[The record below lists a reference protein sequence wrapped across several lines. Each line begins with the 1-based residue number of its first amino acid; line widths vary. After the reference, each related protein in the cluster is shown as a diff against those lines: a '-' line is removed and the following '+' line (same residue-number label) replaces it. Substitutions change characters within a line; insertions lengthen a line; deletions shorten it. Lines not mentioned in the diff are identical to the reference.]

1 MIGYGNSMFLATNGI
16 LARSASGGSNIVTAG
31 LVLNL
36 DAGNTASYSGTGT
49 TWTDLTGNGYNG
61 TLVNGVG
68 YSSLNGGS
76 LSFDGTDDIVNLSNV
91 ATTNTFTL
99 NMWIYP
105 IPSSDVYGALFTQAS
120 FAGIFYLGGSKKITY
135 YTTPTDRV
143 TTAVLIEN
151 RWNNV
156 VIINNGG
163 NVSFYINSALDAS
176 TFSSVNG
183 FTAGMIGND
192 NFSENFKGNISIIN
206 LYNRVLSSTE
216 ILQNYNAIRS
226 RYGL

>member
-1 MIGYGNSMFLATNGI
+1 MSYYNLISLMPKVPIITTN
-16 LARSASGGSNIVTAG
+16 L
-31 LVLNL
+31 LMHL
-36 DAGNTASYSGTGT
+36 DAGNSASYPGTGT

-91 ATTNTFTL
+91 GTTNTFTL

-105 IPSSDVYGALFTQAS
+105 IPSSDSYGTLFAQTS
-120 FAGIFYLGGSKKITY
+120 SAGIFYLGSSKKITY
-135 YTTPTDRV
+135 YTTGIDRI
-143 TTAVLIEN
+143 TTSALIEN

-156 VIINNGG
+156 VVINNGG
-163 NVSFYINSALDAS
+163 NVSFYINSVLDAS

-183 FTAGMIGND
+183 FIGAMIGND
-192 NFSENFKGNISIIN
+192 NMSENFKGNISIIN

-216 ILQNYNAIRS
+216 ILQNYNAIRG